1 MTGVSYKD
9 SGVDLDVYNE
19 AMKRLPR
26 LMHRTFSPRVQKLD
40 GGFAGLFQLD
50 FNNKLF
56 KRNYKNPTMVACT
69 DGVGTKLKL
78 AQMLGRHDTVGIDLV
93 AMCVNDAICC
103 GAEPLFFLDYV
114 AMPKDEPPVLEQIVS
129 GISDGCVAA
138 DCALLG
144 GETAIMPDLYREGE
158 YDLAGFCVGVV
169 DQDQLIDGHAISPGD
184 KVIGI
189 ASSGVHSNGFSL
201 VRKIV
206 FDVAGL
212 TPDSM
217 VADSKQSV
225 ADTLIEPTV
234 IYTKATRQILSH
246 YKVKNVVHGIAH
258 ITGGGLEENLERVTP
273 AGLDIEI
280 DGSIWDR
287 PMVFPWLQDLGKV
300 ETEEMHRVFNMGIGL
315 VMIVSDFYADSIS
328 KMLTTAG
335 HANWTIGEVKELPSD
350 SDVEKRVT
358 VFNK

>member
-9 SGVDLDVYNE
+9 SGVDLDVYNQ

-78 AQMLGRHDTVGIDLV
+78 AQMLGRHDSVGIDLV

-114 AMPKDEPPVLEQIVS
+114 AMPKDEPTVLEQIVS

-169 DQDQLIDGHAISPGD
+169 DQDQLIDGHAIASGD

-217 VADSKQSV
+217 VADTNQSV
-225 ADTLIEPTV
+225 ADTLIEPTI

-258 ITGGGLEENLERVTP
+258 ITGGGLEENLERITP
-273 AGLDIEI
+273 AGIEIEI
-280 DGSIWDR
+280 DGSVWDR
-287 PMVFPWLQDLGKV
+287 PVVFPWLQDLGKV

-328 KMLTTAG
+328 RMLTEAG
-335 HANWTIGEVKELPSD
+335 HANWMLGEVKELPAG

-358 VFNK
+358 VHNK